1 MNRLKALVAAII
13 FSTVAFAGC
22 SKSESQEASTPVEQE
37 SIPFREDGQL
47 DFSRDG
53 EILRTI
59 AIEIAEDDSSRN
71 RGLMQRDSLPD
82 NAGML
87 FIFPNESEQGFWMGN
102 TQLALDFVWIKSD
115 GRVHSMTKYIQPMRT
130 ETVPSNG
137 AVQYVLEVEAGVLDS
152 IGLIEGDLVE
162 WTRNDSE

>member
-1 MNRLKALVAAII
+1 MNRLLPFLAACFLVCVALI
-13 FSTVAFAGC
+13 GC
-22 SKSESQEASTPVEQE
+22 SKSDSEEVITPVEKE

-47 DFSRDG
+47 VFSRDG
-53 EILRTI
+53 DILRTI

-71 RGLMQRDSLPD
+71 RGLMQRESLPG

-87 FIFPNESEQGFWMGN
+87 FIFPTESEQGFWMGN

-137 AVQYVLEVEAGVLDS
+137 AVQYVLEVEAGFLDS

-162 WTRNDSE
+162 WTRNESE